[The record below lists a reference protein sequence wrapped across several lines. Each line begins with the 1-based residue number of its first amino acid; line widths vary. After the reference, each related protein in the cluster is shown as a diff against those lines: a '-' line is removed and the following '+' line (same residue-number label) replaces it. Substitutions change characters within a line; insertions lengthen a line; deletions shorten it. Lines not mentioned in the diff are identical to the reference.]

1 MNKKVIVF
9 IILLSLIVIGIIT
22 FIYDQISL
30 SPDITI
36 NNHYDNIFLEPTT
49 ETNVVNIFNNS
60 EFNGENIIAPG
71 SSGIYRFNV
80 ANDTKE
86 TLKYKLIFEEDN
98 IYNIDIR
105 YKIKKNNQYI
115 VDNWTN
121 CKDIVFKEYQL
132 DKAKYDTYELEWK
145 WFDGDNDSKVSDDS
159 FYKISINIESNGIKK
174 KRSA

>member
-30 SPDITI
+30 APDITI

-86 TLKYKLIFEEDN
+86 TLKYQLIMSIFLFIFGFFACFTVFLYFLLIANLIF
-98 IYNIDIR
+98 
-105 YKIKKNNQYI
+105 
-115 VDNWTN
+115 
-121 CKDIVFKEYQL
+121 F
-132 DKAKYDTYELEWK
+132 
-145 WFDGDNDSKVSDDS
+145 
-159 FYKISINIESNGIKK
+159 ISSLSSI
-174 KRSA
+174 